1 MLPPPAPESSIGT
14 AGACSDWALVLH
26 AFFDGELDAAG
37 SVACMLYLGR
47 CRGCSGELKNLKSM
61 RQKIRRPAIRWA
73 APLSC
78 EIGWLIAPFGT
89 SAADFGEERASS
101 GATVFDI
108 FDAGIHG
115 SKKLYILGI
124 KLELAESPV

>member
-1 MLPPPAPESSIGT
+1 MPRLLRRIEKSEIDEAENQAFRHRVGCPCCLAKSS
-14 AGACSDWALVLH
+14 
-26 AFFDGELDAAG
+26 
-37 SVACMLYLGR
+37 
-47 CRGCSGELKNLKSM
+47 
-61 RQKIRRPAIRWA
+61 
-73 APLSC
+73 
-78 EIGWLIAPFGT
+78 WLIAPFGT

-101 GATVFDI
+101 GAIVFDI